1 MSKVEEGM
9 FWGIQGKLCRE
20 ESALFELRF
29 EGIFGRRGILG
40 RRIVFAKTRRGD
52 SQGLTRGS
60 ELPQIERER
69 REIS

>member
-1 MSKVEEGM
+1 M
-9 FWGIQGKLCRE
+9 
-20 ESALFELRF
+20 FELRF
-29 EGIFGRRGILG
+29 EGIFRRRGILG